1 MTLALPD
8 APLLPP
14 PARGLILVRGP
25 DACLT
30 VGLLL
35 ALRTV
40 GEDRTLLV
48 VDGANAFDP
57 YLVGHLA
64 RCLHRSSRWLLERIR
79 VSRVFTAYQLE
90 ALLEERLL
98 RIAAAGGLGAAVG
111 SPGTAA
117 GDPGAAAGGLNT
129 ATGGPSALLLSGP
142 LDVLLDEN
150 LPRGEAVRVFRRVLA
165 ALDRLLALPWTVV
178 AACPNLAAPPGRE
191 WFLGRLEERAARRVR
206 VTVGEEGWRI
216 REEGSGREALWQPAI
231 PVLHARRWW

>member
-64 RCLHRSSRWLLERIR
+64 RRLHRSSRWFLERIR
-79 VSRVFTAYQLE
+79 VSRAFTAYQLE
-90 ALLEERLL
+90 ALLKEHLP
-98 RIAAAGGLGAAVG
+98 RIAAAGG
-111 SPGTAA
+111 
-117 GDPGAAAGGLNT
+117 
-129 ATGGPSALLLSGP
+129 PSALFLSGP
-142 LDVLLDEN
+142 LDALLDEN
-150 LPRGEAVRVFRRVLA
+150 LHRSEAVRVFRRVLD

-178 AACPNLAAPPGRE
+178 AACPDLATPPGRE
-191 WFLGRLEERAARRVR
+191 WFLGRLEERAVRRVR

>member
-8 APLLPP
+8 APLLPTL
-14 PARGLILVRGP
+14 ARGLILVTGP

-35 ALRTV
+35 ALGAV
-40 GEDRTLLV
+40 EEDRPLLV

-64 RCLHRSSRWLLERIR
+64 RRLHRSPRWLLERIR

-90 ALLEERLL
+90 ALLEERLP
-98 RIAAAGGLGAAVG
+98 RSAAARGP
-111 SPGTAA
+111 S
-117 GDPGAAAGGLNT
+117 AAA
-129 ATGGPSALLLSGP
+129 GGPSALFLSGP
-142 LDVLLDEN
+142 LDILLDEN

-178 AACPNLAAPPGRE
+178 AACPDLTAPPGRE

-231 PVLHARRWW
+231 PVLHARRRW

>member
-14 PARGLILVRGP
+14 PARGLILVTGP

-48 VDGANAFDP
+48 VDGANVFDP

-64 RCLHRSSRWLLERIR
+64 RRLHRSPRWLLERIR

-90 ALLEERLL
+90 ALLEERLP
-98 RIAAAGGLGAAVG
+98 RIAAAGG
-111 SPGTAA
+111 PN
-117 GDPGAAAGGLNT
+117 AAAGGP
-129 ATGGPSALLLSGP
+129 GALLLSGL

-165 ALDRLLALPWTVV
+165 ALDRLLARPWTVV
-178 AACPNLAAPPGRE
+178 AACPDLAAPPGRE
-191 WFLGRLEERAARRVR
+191 GFLGRLEERAARRVW

-231 PVLHARRWW
+231 PVLHARRWG

>member
-14 PARGLILVRGP
+14 PARGLILVTGP

-40 GEDRTLLV
+40 WEDRTLLV

-64 RCLHRSSRWLLERIR
+64 RRLHRSPRWLLERIR

-90 ALLEERLL
+90 ALLEERLPL
-98 RIAAAGGLGAAVG
+98 IAAAGG
-111 SPGTAA
+111 P
-117 GDPGAAAGGLNT
+117 NT

-165 ALDRLLALPWTVV
+165 ALDRLLARPWTVV
-178 AACPNLAAPPGRE
+178 ADLAAPPGRE
-191 WFLGRLEERAARRVR
+191 GFLGRLEERAARRVR

>member
-14 PARGLILVRGP
+14 PARGLILVTGP

-40 GEDRTLLV
+40 WEDRTLLV

-64 RCLHRSSRWLLERIR
+64 RCLHRSPRWLLERIR

-90 ALLEERLL
+90 VLLEERLP
-98 RIAAAGGLGAAVG
+98 RIAAAGG
-111 SPGTAA
+111 PGTTA
-117 GDPGAAAGGLNT
+117 GGPGAAAGGPNA

-165 ALDRLLALPWTVV
+165 ALDRLLARPWTVV
-178 AACPNLAAPPGRE
+178 AACPDLAAPPGRE
-191 WFLGRLEERAARRVR
+191 GFLGRLEERAARRVR

>member
-14 PARGLILVRGP
+14 PARGLILVTGP

-48 VDGANAFDP
+48 VDGANVFDP

-64 RCLHRSSRWLLERIR
+64 RRLHRSPRWLLERIR

-90 ALLEERLL
+90 ALLEEHLP
-98 RIAAAGGLGAAVG
+98 RIAAAGG
-111 SPGTAA
+111 PN
-117 GDPGAAAGGLNT
+117 AAAGGP
-129 ATGGPSALLLSGP
+129 GALLLSGL

-165 ALDRLLALPWTVV
+165 ALDRLLARPWTVV
-178 AACPNLAAPPGRE
+178 AACPDLAAPPGRE
-191 WFLGRLEERAARRVR
+191 GFLGRLEERAARRVW

-231 PVLHARRWW
+231 PVLHARRWG